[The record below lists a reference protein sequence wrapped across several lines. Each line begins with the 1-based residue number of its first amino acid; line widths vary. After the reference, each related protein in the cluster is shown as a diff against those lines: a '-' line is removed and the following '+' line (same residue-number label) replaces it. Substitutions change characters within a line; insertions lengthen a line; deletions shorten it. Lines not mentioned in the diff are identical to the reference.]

1 MPQVSTEEMS
11 SVWSKRQAT
20 LDRLSYLPKRIN
32 DHVKY
37 ETNRS
42 PRKERIG
49 MKLYMEV

>member
-1 MPQVSTEEMS
+1 MVQ
-11 SVWSKRQAT
+11 KAGT
-20 LDRLSYLPKRIN
+20 LDRLSYLPQRIN

-49 MKLYMEV
+49 MKLHMEV